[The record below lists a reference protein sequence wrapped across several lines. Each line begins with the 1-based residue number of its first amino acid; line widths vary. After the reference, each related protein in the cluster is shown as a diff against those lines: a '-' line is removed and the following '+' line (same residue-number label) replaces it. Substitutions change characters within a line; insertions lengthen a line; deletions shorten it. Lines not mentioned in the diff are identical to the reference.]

1 MARDPLNEINKEMEL
16 IKVWIK
22 EVRGFDEM
30 RDSHND
36 SLFVQKRMVIEGWLT
51 LVDVQDNADFMATV

>member
-1 MARDPLNEINKEMEL
+1 
-16 IKVWIK
+16 
-22 EVRGFDEM
+22 M

-36 SLFVQKRMVIEGWLT
+36 SLLVQKRMVIEGWLT